1 MERILSYQRD
11 VTLRQIDDLERHVTA
26 LDNEREFWI
35 TQRDFL
41 HEVPGLSAE
50 RLEMANMQIHSWCI
64 LIDAYREL
72 INLHRDRLTFTL

>member
-11 VTLRQIDDLERHVTA
+11 EAMRQIDNLERHVTK

-50 RLEMANMQIHSWCI
+50 RVEMVNMQIHSRCI

-72 INLHRDRLTFTL
+72 IHLHRDRITFTL